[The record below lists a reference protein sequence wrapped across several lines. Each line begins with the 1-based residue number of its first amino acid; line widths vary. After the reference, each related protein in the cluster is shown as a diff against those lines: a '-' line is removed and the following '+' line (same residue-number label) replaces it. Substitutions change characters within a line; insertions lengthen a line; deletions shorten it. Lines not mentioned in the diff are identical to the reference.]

1 MAAAA
6 IIARLLQAGTR
17 QGQKAAAALLRMLKK
32 SNPATLERNVYKEYG
47 NLGRKALS
55 KDMLGPLSK
64 FRAPNTRNINMERAF
79 PEKLK
84 DPSFLGKPATRGK
97 PKEFYIKAT
106 ERGIAKERAMA
117 LDRLRKAAS
126 HGSPKG
132 IKNTPGGMKATEKEI
147 FIPTVGFVKTG
158 GMKATKKGFEYRD
171 ATPNLGDITMR
182 APRRGLKELRSLER
196 TAERSYNFPRK
207 DFKPTSFK
215 QFKRGTKRKNARKLA
230 ELRRYV
236 DFLSRGGAG

>member
-132 IKNTPGGMKATEKEI
+132 IKNTPGGMKAT
-147 FIPTVGFVKTG
+147 
-158 GMKATKKGFEYRD
+158 KKGFEYRD

>member
-32 SNPATLERNVYKEYG
+32 SNPATLEKNVYKEYG
-47 NLGRKALS
+47 NLGRRALS
-55 KDMLGPLSK
+55 KDILGARSATPRS
-64 FRAPNTRNINMERAF
+64 M
-79 PEKLK
+79 K
-84 DPSFLGKPATRGK
+84 DD
-97 PKEFYIKAT
+97 FYRKIDN
-106 ERGIAKERAMA
+106 
-117 LDRLRKAAS
+117 DRLRQFFVPRGMQEGVPMEKARAIARLKKAAS
-126 HGSPKG
+126 HGFPKG
-132 IKNTPGGMKATEKEI
+132 VKNTPGGMR
-147 FIPTVGFVKTG
+147 
-158 GMKATKKGFEYRD
+158 ATKKGFEYRD
-171 ATPNLGDITMR
+171 ATPNLGEITMR